1 MRQPHD
7 GRNQNYTRAMFQQSL
22 QDAQP
27 SQNTQNR
34 GLKIDFYNTIF
45 IGIIPHMPNV
55 REILNHIKG
64 GVNKKEEE
72 LINKAYGFAEK
83 AHDGQKRFSGEP
95 YFIHV
100 FETAKI
106 LAGLGMDAQS
116 IAAGLLHD
124 TLEDTKATEEEIK
137 KEFGDDILFLI
148 KGVTKLGTLK
158 YRGHERHVESLRKF
172 FVAMANDLRVVI
184 IKFAD
189 RLHNLRTLQYI
200 PEEKQH
206 RIAIESIDVYAPLAN
221 RLGMGKLKG
230 EIEDAAFPF
239 AYPEE
244 YKKIEEQI
252 KEQKDH
258 YDKYLKEV
266 SHELKKS
273 LHKNNIN
280 FVEID
285 HRIKHKYSLYRKL
298 LKHDMDIEKVY
309 DIVALRVVVETVE
322 DCYRV
327 LGLIHSI
334 WNPLP
339 GKIKDYIAVPKPN
352 GYRSI
357 HTTIFTGLGGI
368 AEIQIRTQE
377 MHAEAAYGIAAHF
390 AYKEQGNKKVK
401 DDKNKFKWVEEL
413 KELKYSPDDPKKF
426 LEHLKTDFFND
437 RIFIFTPQ
445 GDVIDL
451 PEDSTPLDF
460 AYSVHSDIGDHT
472 SASRVN
478 GKMLPI
484 YHKLKNGDIV
494 EIMTKKDARP
504 SSKWLEFV
512 KTTVAKKHIK
522 SYLEKNT
529 LLAKLKSFGR
539 S

>member
-1 MRQPHD
+1 
-7 GRNQNYTRAMFQQSL
+7 MFQQSL